1 MTNASPDA
9 SQRRAHPFTLSRMF
23 HVKHSTSV
31 PGSEAASRGHDVS
44 RETSSIHHS
53 DRSDD
58 HLGMFHVKR
67 SPKSRSTVRGVLFAA
82 LASVALFAVGCGGIQ
97 KPDGWASPVQVGDG
111 VLVQARSGQMS
122 LINPSGGQ
130 LSWQFPSDDE
140 GDRPFYATPVVD
152 GDVIYFVDYKGRVTR
167 VDASSGQPVESWATE
182 VHAQVVA
189 TPMLRDGSLFV
200 PAGGGTVFVLDAAS
214 GNVIRKI
221 ETDDQR
227 IWASPAANG
236 GTIYITD
243 LDNGATSAFDRTSGE
258 LLWEQTSTG
267 ASAADL
273 VLDDDLLFVGSF
285 DRSLHSLSVTQ
296 GGEERWVARGDG
308 WFMSR
313 PLVNGD
319 TVFAA
324 TMRGSVYAIDRATG
338 AERWSYTAPED
349 AEFRAAPVLVGG
361 NVVVAARDGRVFAL
375 DAGSGTL
382 SWSQDTQADGNLNA
396 DPLVDGDHIYYTTS
410 KHNLVR
416 VDASNEGA
424 PQAIPLAAAR

>member
-1 MTNASPDA
+1 M
-9 SQRRAHPFTLSRMF
+9 
-23 HVKHSTSV
+23 
-31 PGSEAASRGHDVS
+31 
-44 RETSSIHHS
+44 
-53 DRSDD
+53 
-58 HLGMFHVKR
+58 
-67 SPKSRSTVRGVLFAA
+67 
-82 LASVALFAVGCGGIQ
+82 
-97 KPDGWASPVQVGDG
+97 
-111 VLVQARSGQMS
+111 
-122 LINPSGGQ
+122 
-130 LSWQFPSDDE
+130 
-140 GDRPFYATPVVD
+140 
-152 GDVIYFVDYKGRVTR
+152 
-167 VDASSGQPVESWATE
+167 
-182 VHAQVVA
+182 
-189 TPMLRDGSLFV
+189 
-200 PAGGGTVFVLDAAS
+200 
-214 GNVIRKI
+214 
-221 ETDDQR
+221 
-227 IWASPAANG
+227 
-236 GTIYITD
+236 
-243 LDNGATSAFDRTSGE
+243 
-258 LLWEQTSTG
+258 
-267 ASAADL
+267 
-273 VLDDDLLFVGSF
+273 LDDDLLFVGSF